1 MLQCHTRPFLY
12 NFSVGRARKN
22 GIGFVEWFLVLFWG
36 YFPWYFNSSFL
47 CDLFFRG
54 FWCKFTT
61 FNIMQETGQCIPSLS
76 FAEFFFFALNIHIV
90 YTRFFYETFEIY
102 QYFIPL
108 SESLVMTFLFC
119 SIKAKRQVSNMT
131 SNLIPYHRGT
141 YFKIGF
147 NGLLVTSA
155 LINET
160 LDANFS
166 RTKNPMELKTS
177 KAVYFIFLDV
187 PLPGK
192 SSDFVGHAKSDFGI
206 L

>member
-1 MLQCHTRPFLY
+1 
-12 NFSVGRARKN
+12 
-22 GIGFVEWFLVLFWG
+22 
-36 YFPWYFNSSFL
+36 
-47 CDLFFRG
+47 
-54 FWCKFTT
+54 
-61 FNIMQETGQCIPSLS
+61 MQETGQCIPSLS

-102 QYFIPL
+102 QYFIL
-108 SESLVMTFLFC
+108 QSESLVITFLFC

-155 LINET
+155 LINEI

-166 RTKNPMELKTS
+166 RTKNPLELKTS